1 MCPAAG
7 HGAWGD
13 HRGVPGG
20 PAEPQLERAEGCPVS
35 EGTTTSC
42 PLWLSGTL
50 KTVLRLCSHSLPPS
64 PHPPSSAPP
73 WPSAP
78 RPQCVPWHHPLLPR
92 WSSSLVWVCGHEAS
106 ATTCWRCSTGTWSR
120 PAATCWAP
128 AALPT
133 TSEQTLHPPSSCPR
147 ASRSSHPESSQH
159 CTARHRAPGQEE
171 GRGPN
176 PTRQAVLEESSFS

>member
-1 MCPAAG
+1 MHGVTTEECQAALQS
-7 HGAWGD
+7 HSWNVQRAAQYLK
-13 HRGVPGG
+13 VP
-20 PAEPQLERAEGCPVS
+20 P
-35 EGTTTSC
+35 TSC

-50 KTVLRLCSHSLPPS
+50 KTVLRLCSHPLPPS
-64 PHPPSSAPP
+64 PQPPSSAPP

-106 ATTCWRCSTGTWSR
+106 ATTYWRCSTGTWSR

-133 TSEQTLHPPSSCPR
+133 TSEQTLHLPSSCPR
-147 ASRSSHPESSQH
+147 ASRCSHPGSSQH
-159 CTARHRAPGQEE
+159 CTATQGSGPGGGKGSQSHKT
-171 GRGPN
+171 GSSRGKQFLLS
-176 PTRQAVLEESSFS
+176 TFVLTS